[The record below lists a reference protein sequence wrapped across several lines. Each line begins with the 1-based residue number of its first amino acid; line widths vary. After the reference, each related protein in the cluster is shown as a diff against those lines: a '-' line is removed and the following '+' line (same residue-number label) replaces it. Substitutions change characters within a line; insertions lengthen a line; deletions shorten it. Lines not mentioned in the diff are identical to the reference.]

1 MNTRTNSR
9 KKCHHT
15 WYLAHTLSYGKA
27 GKIKQM
33 RRTKPLAHRCQ
44 LHVGKGMVERLHN
57 PCELSLS
64 ACSCNVGGHRNGVAR
79 KNKVPSSSS
88 DPRHQSQPTRVAVV
102 PGGRPPYA
110 GYMLLLLLL
119 LLLFLHYFIAT
130 MPSVGNRN
138 QGDNMVL
145 TRKRQDET
153 NRRPNRNRARE
164 GKKEKQKK

>member
-102 PGGRPPYA
+102 PGRRPPYA
-110 GYMLLLLLL
+110 GYMLLLLL

>member
-119 LLLFLHYFIAT
+119 LLLLFLHYFIAT

-164 GKKEKQKK
+164 GKKEKR